1 MLNASHNKT
10 YHTPF
15 LNQGFEI
22 TTIFQFLPKPAL
34 SQ

>member
-15 LNQGFEI
+15 LKPGFEI